1 MGRTSGRT
9 QRRPVQWNRLWP
21 ETQVDNSSPT
31 RSCPAWVSHHVPREF
46 SCFKWHRELP
56 GWWGSSL
63 ILFSSL
69 YLSISKEPK
78 SMGSNVAKQ
87 KLSLPRG
94 KVHVPELMLRSPGA
108 SQPLAPLGCPVL
120 TPGSPP
126 TFHTPKPRARSCL
139 WAFAVPCCSMQFPLP
154 EILRPITPSLCSIR
168 PSASSRGQPR
178 LPPVAILPCQAG
190 SRHPGRCF

>member
-1 MGRTSGRT
+1 M
-9 QRRPVQWNRLWP
+9 
-21 ETQVDNSSPT
+21 ENSSPT

-69 YLSISKEPK
+69 YLSISKEPT

-94 KVHVPELMLRSPGA
+94 KVHVPELTLRSPGA
-108 SQPLAPLGCPVL
+108 SQPLAPLGWPVP

-126 TFHTPKPRARSCL
+126 TFHTPKPHARSCL
-139 WAFAVPCCSMQFPLP
+139 RTFAVPCCSLYLRYSAPSPLHFAP
-154 EILRPITPSLCSIR
+154 GASPVSPQWPSCPARLA
-168 PSASSRGQPR
+168 PSTLAGAPRCRQWPFHWPVPLTTSRQP
-178 LPPVAILPCQAG
+178 
-190 SRHPGRCF
+190 